1 MWIILD
7 YRGVIEVTGQDRHS
21 FLQGLITQDVSKA
34 TPENPLYGLFLSPT
48 GRFFCDFFI
57 VVTENSF
64 LLTPG
69 SAIMESFIKK
79 LSFYKLRSDVSL
91 SLLDGW
97 VVGASL
103 ESEFSEL
110 GHVFKDPRSNK
121 LGTIF
126 VGALDQLQP
135 ITFDKTTYEQHRLRL
150 GIPEGPLDLEAEKS
164 IPLENHMDEMKAID
178 WNKGCFLGQELT
190 ARTKYVGEVR
200 KKLLPFTA
208 EAPCEPQ
215 IPLATEGG
223 EVMGK
228 VISVYEKGK
237 RGFALVRTD
246 PFVNTLYAIGTDIS
260 FRF

>member
-7 YRGVIEVTGQDRHS
+7 YRRVVEVTGQDRHS

-34 TPENPLYGLFLSPT
+34 TPENPLYGLFLTPT

-57 VVTENSF
+57 VATENSF

-69 SAIMESFIKK
+69 TTMMESFIKK
-79 LSFYKLRSDVSL
+79 LSFYKLRSDVGLSVLPDWGVAVSL
-91 SLLDGW
+91 AND
-97 VVGASL
+97 
-103 ESEFSEL
+103 FSKV
-110 GHVFKDPRSNK
+110 GHVFKDPRSNQ
-121 LGTIF
+121 LGSLFI
-126 VGALDQLQP
+126 GPLDQLNP
-135 ITFDKTTYEQHRLRL
+135 ITFDRTPYEKHRLRL

-164 IPLENHMDEMKAID
+164 IPLENQMDEMGAID
-178 WNKGCFLGQELT
+178 WDKGCFLGQELT

-200 KKLLPFTA
+200 KRLLPFTA

-215 IPLATEGG
+215 TSLTTEEG
-223 EVMGK
+223 EVVGR

-246 PFVNTLYAIGTDIS
+246 PFINTLYVLGTNIVL
-260 FRF
+260 RF